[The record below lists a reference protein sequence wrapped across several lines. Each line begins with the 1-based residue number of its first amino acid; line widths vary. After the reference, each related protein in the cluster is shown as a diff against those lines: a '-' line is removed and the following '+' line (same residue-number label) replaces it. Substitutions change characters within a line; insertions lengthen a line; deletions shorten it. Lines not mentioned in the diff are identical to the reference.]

1 MDNKVTVHVSYAEMH
16 YDRQFPEGA
25 TVKEFA
31 WQFLEEQM
39 LDDGC
44 FITIN
49 GKNMTRNL
57 DYVLQDD
64 DQIVVMP
71 MVLSGG

>member
-1 MDNKVTVHVSYAEMH
+1 MNQKVTVHVSYANMD
-16 YDRQFPEGA
+16 YNKDYPAGT

-31 WQFLEEQM
+31 WGFIEEQM

-44 FITIN
+44 FVTVN
-49 GKNMTRNL
+49 GKNMTRDL
-57 DYVLQDD
+57 DYALQDG